1 MACIRRRRHYLG
13 RVGRFI
19 VFEGGEA
26 VGKSTQASLLAE
38 RLGALLTREPGGSA
52 VGEALRRLLLDL
64 PLVPVPEAEALLMLA
79 ARAQHVAEVIE
90 PALARGA
97 DVVCDRYSASTLAY
111 QGYGRG
117 LAVGELQELDDWAT
131 GHLAPDLIILLDLPL
146 EVARRRLHSAT
157 LDRIEAGGDEFLERA
172 QAGFRQLAAADPARW
187 RVVDAGGSVDE
198 VAERVWTVVEESRVH
213 EEPRA
218 VKPDRAGQ
226 PGPGHLIK
234 GTI

>member
-1 MACIRRRRHYLG
+1 
-13 RVGRFI
+13 
-19 VFEGGEA
+19 
-26 VGKSTQASLLAE
+26 
-38 RLGALLTREPGGSA
+38 
-52 VGEALRRLLLDL
+52 
-64 PLVPVPEAEALLMLA
+64 
-79 ARAQHVAEVIE
+79 VIE

-117 LAVGELQELDDWAT
+117 LAVGELQDLNDWAT
-131 GHLAPDLIILLDLPL
+131 GCLAPDLVILLDLPL
-146 EVARRRLHSAT
+146 EVARRRLRSAP

-198 VAERVWTVVEESRVH
+198 VAARVWAVAEETRLDEQTRV
-213 EEPRA
+213 

-226 PGPGHLIK
+226 PAPDHLIK